1 MIDKKYVAVVE
12 DIKKQIRSAQHRA
25 ILNANKEMIIL
36 YWNIGKV
43 INENST
49 WGSKF
54 LRNLSKE
61 ITSEFPSAKG
71 FSVSNLKNMAK
82 FYREYCDVEIGQT
95 PSVQIPWSHN
105 LEILRVKSK
114 EQRLWYIL
122 LSKEKEFNR
131 KVIKCGWKDILI

>member
-1 MIDKKYVAVVE
+1 MCYPSHPY
-12 DIKKQIRSAQHRA
+12 RSGLSA
-25 ILNANKEMIIL
+25 LLFVII
-36 YWNIGKV
+36 
-43 INENST
+43 ENST

-54 LRNLSKE
+54 LRNLSNE
-61 ITSEFPSAKG
+61 IISEFPFSKG

-131 KVIKCGWKDILI
+131 KLKKVVGRIFLFINS